1 MALSTISKYFMSMV
15 GVQSES
21 QSQRVMGHVRRCGS
35 IGLLC
40 SVLTATL
47 SWQADTAHGQV
58 GNCDQSR
65 SETYLDVNN
74 VRARIFNNGHLF
86 WRGNPTVY
94 EVPKGSGKHSLDY
107 MGFWVGGYKGEEL
120 RMATTW
126 WGRSQYWSGPL
137 DENGAP
143 PSDCT
148 EYDRLYN
155 VYRIDIEEFEATG
168 VATADLQDWPTG
180 LGAPTLAPPNNGLD
194 DDSDGEVDEVDE
206 EILFDI
212 SVPFAERKDRVI
224 DLAAGERPAIL
235 GDQSIWWV
243 MNDRGNEH
251 DGVDGSRTPPIG
263 LEVHGMA
270 YAFNVGGDVG
280 NTTFYS
286 YNLYLAGPTPLN
298 RTYVAAFVNPNIGYS
313 GDDWIGADTLRGMG
327 FGWNSDNVDEY
338 DFGYG
343 VAPPALG
350 VDFVQGPMVPS
361 VGDTA
366 LVNGE
371 SVPNFKN
378 LRMTRLRPELDWPIE
393 YIERPNSLF
402 YKYMLGR
409 WWDGRPLTIGGNG
422 RDFTSEPIAF
432 MYPGDPGYSDAECQY
447 WSQCNLDGA
456 GLDYDPYSS
465 RFIMSAGP
473 FILEPAE
480 MQQVTLAVV
489 WAQGANNFDS
499 VQELK
504 KANDVVQALHDA
516 NYAVAAPPDAPDVTV
531 TPMDRQVVLEWS
543 NAVTSN
549 NFLESFKVT
558 DLAARPGNN
567 DYLFEGYEIIQYAD
581 EHDQIGQTIAVY
593 DVQNGVQRVVEAIPG
608 EPLLQESATGTDSG
622 VQTYHIE
629 SGLTNYQTYQFGVRA
644 YAYNESSSPKVLR
657 GPAARVEVVPTRTAG
672 GVSELAVDAV
682 TRGTGSEFI
691 FEQQGFSDGLV
702 TADVVVPISIQDATY
717 SVVFYAADEVT
728 HMHPAEPPDLLDPV
742 LSEQLAEPAVT
753 FDIKRDDAVAFDG
766 SAVGQSLPNW
776 PNTTMRVDGLQF
788 SVASPEAG
796 FNDFVVTANAA
807 GWLEPPES
815 AIIAGL
821 GFPNPQGLDSGTIG
835 RQQSSAD
842 VRWGLNAGG
851 VDSGAYGQIA
861 SGTGFLGRALRLGGN
876 KSALGSSDYEIRF
889 TERCADGLNGTTEP
903 TDCLALRPFGQ
914 SPAVMEV
921 PFELWDTGVGTPNDR
936 VDDVRMIPAICDT
949 ALCGGG
955 AKDGIFDI
963 GGDHPAS
970 GEPDDPVSD
979 WMYFYR
985 TEDMTPGESG
995 YSAYWTHGGYLEEAM
1010 ARIVLILQDGGAEP
1024 PYPLDLPEVGT
1035 IFRVETSKPI
1045 QPGDVFTAST
1055 LGFGAKSPSLST
1067 ERDRLK
1073 DIGIVPN
1080 PYKGASVYEVNKFK
1094 DEVRFT
1100 NLPDV
1105 AIIRVFTLNG
1115 TLIKTIRKQRPGIAT
1130 ISWDLTT
1137 DHDMPI
1143 ASGLYLIHVEVPGV
1157 GETTFKF
1164 AVVKKQVHL
1173 NVF

>member
-1 MALSTISKYFMSMV
+1 MSMAA
-15 GVQSES
+15 VQSEN
-21 QSQRVMGHVRRCGS
+21 QSQRVIEHLRRCGS
-35 IGLLC
+35 ISLLC
-40 SVLTATL
+40 SVFSTMLFWT
-47 SWQADTAHGQV
+47 ADTAHGQI
-58 GNCDQSR
+58 GNCEQSR

-86 WRGNPTVY
+86 WRGNPWVY

-137 DENGAP
+137 DENGVP

-155 VYRIDIEEFEATG
+155 VYQADIEEYDATG
-168 VATADLQDWPTG
+168 VATTDLQDWPTG

-194 DDSDGEVDEVDE
+194 DDGDGEVDELAE

-212 SVPFAERKDRVI
+212 TVPLADRRDRII

-251 DGVDGSRTPPIG
+251 DGVDGSRTLPIG

-280 NTTFYS
+280 NTTFYR
-286 YNLYLAGPTPLN
+286 YNLYLAGPTPLD
-298 RTYVAAFVNPNIGYS
+298 RTYVAAFVNPNIGFP
-313 GDDWIGADTLRGMG
+313 GDDWIGSDTLRGMG
-327 FGWNSDNVDEY
+327 FGWNADNIDEY

-343 VAPPALG
+343 VSPPALG
-350 VDFVQGPMVPS
+350 VDFIQGPTVPS

-366 LVNGE
+366 IVGGTLF
-371 SVPNFKN
+371 PDHRN
-378 LRMTRLRPELDWPIE
+378 LKMVHSRQEWDWPWE
-393 YIERPNSLF
+393 YAERPNDLF
-402 YKYMLGR
+402 YMYMLGR

-432 MYPGDPGYSDAECQY
+432 VYPGDPGYSDAECQY
-447 WSQCNLDGA
+447 WSQCNWDDA
-456 GLDYDPYSS
+456 GSDHDPYSA
-465 RFIMSAGP
+465 RFVMSTGP
-473 FILEPAE
+473 FTLEPQE

-504 KANDVVQALHDA
+504 KADDVVQTLHDA
-516 NYAVAAPPDAPDVTV
+516 NYVFAAPPDAPDVTS

-543 NAVTSN
+543 NAATSN
-549 NFLESFKVT
+549 NFVESYVAT
-558 DLAARPGNN
+558 DHAVRPEDNR
-567 DYLFEGYEIIQYAD
+567 YAFEGYEIIQYAN
-581 EHDQIGQTIAVY
+581 ELDQIGQTIAVY
-593 DVQNGVQRVVEAIPG
+593 DVQNGIQRVLDAIPG
-608 EPLLQESATGTDSG
+608 ELLQTTAIGTDNG

-629 SGLTNYQTYQFGVRA
+629 SGLTNYKTYYFGVQA
-644 YAYNESSSPKVLR
+644 YAYNESSNPKVLR
-657 GPAARVEVVPTRTAG
+657 GPAARIEVIPTKAASV
-672 GVSELAVDAV
+672 VSELAVDAL
-682 TRGTGSEFI
+682 TSGA
-691 FEQQGFSDGLV
+691 GFDFVFDNQSGNDGIV
-702 TADVVVPISIQDATY
+702 TADVVVPSSVKDATY
-717 SVVFYAADEVT
+717 SVVFYTTDGVARTDAV
-728 HMHPAEPPDLLDPV
+728 EPPDVVDPR
-742 LSEQLAEPAVT
+742 LSEQDSPEGIT

-796 FNDFVVTANAA
+796 FKDFLVTANAA

-851 VDSGAYGQIA
+851 VESGSYGEIA
-861 SGTGFLGRALRLGGN
+861 SADSFLGRTLRLGSN
-876 KSALGSSDYEIRF
+876 QATLGSSDYEIRF
-889 TERCADGLNGTTEP
+889 TDRCANGLNGITEP

-921 PFELWDTGVGTPNDR
+921 PFELWDTGIRTPHDR
-936 VDDVRMIPAICDT
+936 IDDVRLVPAICDT

-955 AKDGIFDI
+955 TEEGIFDI

-970 GEPDDPVSD
+970 SEADDPASD

-985 TEDMTPGESG
+985 TEDLTPGESG
-995 YSAYWTHGGYLEEAM
+995 YVAYWARGGHLEEAL
-1010 ARIVLILQDGGAEP
+1010 ARIVLIQQDGGAQP
-1024 PYPLDLPEVGT
+1024 PYPQNLPEVGT
-1035 IFRVETSKPI
+1035 IFRIETSKPI
-1045 QPGDVFTAST
+1045 QPGDVFTVST
-1055 LGFGAKSPSLST
+1055 LGYGAKPPSLSA
-1067 ERDRLK
+1067 ERERLK
-1073 DIGIVPN
+1073 AIGIVPN
-1080 PYKGASVYEVNKFK
+1080 PYKGASAYEVNKFK

-1115 TLIKTIRKQRPGIAT
+1115 TLIKTIRKQQPGIAT
-1130 ISWDLTT
+1130 VSWDLTT

-1157 GETTFKF
+1157 GETTLKF

-1173 NVF
+1173 DVF

>member
-1 MALSTISKYFMSMV
+1 MSMAA
-15 GVQSES
+15 VQSEN
-21 QSQRVMGHVRRCGS
+21 QSQRVIGHLRRCGS
-35 IGLLC
+35 ISLLC
-40 SVLTATL
+40 SVFSTMLFWTV
-47 SWQADTAHGQV
+47 DTAHGQI

-65 SETYLDVNN
+65 SETYLDVSN
-74 VRARIFNNGHLF
+74 VRARIFNSGNLF
-86 WRGNPTVY
+86 FRGNPYVY
-94 EVPKGSGKHSLDY
+94 EVPKGSGKHALFY
-107 MGFWVGGYKGEEL
+107 AGFWVGGYKGDEL
-120 RMATTW
+120 RMATSLN
-126 WGRSQYWSGPL
+126 GVAQFWSGPL
-137 DENGAP
+137 DENGDP

-155 VYRIDIEEFEATG
+155 VYRADIEEFEATG

-194 DDSDGEVDEVDE
+194 DDIDGEVDELDE
-206 EILFDI
+206 EVLFDI
-212 SVPFAERKDRVI
+212 SVPLADRKDRVI
-224 DLAAGERPAIL
+224 DLAVGERPAIL
-235 GDQSIWWV
+235 GDQSIWWI

-251 DGVDGSRTPPIG
+251 NRFQGSITSPIG

-270 YAFNVGGDVG
+270 YAFNLGGDVG
-280 NTTFYS
+280 NTTFYR
-286 YNLYLAGPTPLN
+286 YNLYLAGSTPLN
-298 RTYVAAFVNPNIGYS
+298 RAYVATYVDPDLGFY
-313 GDDWIGADTLRGMG
+313 GDDWIGSDTLRGMA
-327 FGWNSDNVDEY
+327 FVWNSDNDDEGRYGY
-338 DFGYG
+338 DGYG
-343 VAPPALG
+343 IAPPALG
-350 VDFVQGPMVPS
+350 VDFIQGPIVPS
-361 VGDTA
+361 AGDTA
-366 LVNGE
+366 
-371 SVPNFKN
+371 SVGGMLIPDHRN
-378 LRMTRLRPELDWPIE
+378 LKMAHSRQEWDWHWE
-393 YIERPNSLF
+393 YGERPNTLF
-402 YKYMLGR
+402 YLFMLGR

-422 RDFTSEPIAF
+422 RDFTDEPIAF
-432 MYPGDPGYSDAECQY
+432 MFPGDPGYSDTECQY
-447 WSQCNLDGA
+447 WSQCNWDEA
-456 GLDYDPYSS
+456 GTDYMARDQ
-465 RFIMSAGP
+465 RFVMSTGP
-473 FILEPAE
+473 FTLEPTE

-489 WAQGANNFDS
+489 WARGKNNFDS

-504 KANDVVQALHDA
+504 KANDVVQTLHDA
-516 NYAVAAPPDAPDVTV
+516 NYAVAAPPDAPDVSV
-531 TPMDRQVVLEWS
+531 TPADRQVILEWS
-543 NAVTSN
+543 NASTSN
-549 NFLESFKVT
+549 NFLESFKAT
-558 DLAARPGNN
+558 DPAARPGNN
-567 DYLFEGYEIIQYAD
+567 DYLFEGYEIIQYAN
-581 EHDQIGQTIAVY
+581 EHDQIGQIIAVY
-593 DVQNGVQRVVEAIPG
+593 DVQNGVQRIVEAMPG
-608 EPLLQESATGTDSG
+608 EPLLQETATGTDSG

-629 SGLTNYQTYQFGVRA
+629 SGLTNYKTYYFGVQA
-644 YAYNESSSPKVLR
+644 YAYNESSNPKVLR
-657 GPAARVEVVPTRTAG
+657 GPAARIEVIPTKAASV
-672 GVSELAVDAV
+672 VSELAVDAL
-682 TRGTGSEFI
+682 TSGAGFDFLFDNRGI
-691 FEQQGFSDGLV
+691 SDGFV
-702 TADVVVPISIQDATY
+702 TADVVVPSSLKDATY
-717 SVVFYAADEVT
+717 SVVFYTADLGT
-728 HMHPAEPPDLLDPV
+728 RAHAAEPPDIIDPR
-742 LSEQLAEPAVT
+742 LSEQGAADGIT

-788 SVASPEAG
+788 TVTSPATG
-796 FNDFVVTANAA
+796 FKDFKVTANAA
-807 GWLEPPES
+807 GLLDPPES
-815 AIIAGL
+815 AIFDGL
-821 GFPNPQGLDSGTIG
+821 GFPDPQDLGSGTVG
-835 RQQSSAD
+835 RQQSTAD
-842 VRWGLNAGG
+842 VRWGINAGG
-851 VDSGAYGQIA
+851 VESGNFGHMT
-861 SGTGFLGRALRLGGN
+861 SESGFLGRALRLGGN
-876 KSALGSSDYEIRF
+876 QVALGSSDYEMRF
-889 TERCADGLNGTTEP
+889 TKRCADGLDGITEP

-955 AKDGIFDI
+955 AEDGIFDI

-995 YSAYWTHGGYLEEAM
+995 YSAYWTHGGHLEEAM

>member
-1 MALSTISKYFMSMV
+1 MA
-15 GVQSES
+15 GVQSEN
-21 QSQRVMGHVRRCGS
+21 QSQRVIGHLRRCGS
-35 IGLLC
+35 ISLLC
-40 SVLTATL
+40 SVFSTMLFWT
-47 SWQADTAHGQV
+47 ADTAHGQV

-65 SETYLDVNN
+65 SETYLDVSN

-86 WRGNPTVY
+86 WRGDPWVY
-94 EVPKGSGKHSLDY
+94 EVPKGSGQHSLDY

-137 DENGAP
+137 DENGVP

-148 EYDRLYN
+148 QYDRLYN
-155 VYRIDIEEFEATG
+155 VYQADIEEYEATG
-168 VATADLQDWPTG
+168 VATTDLQDWPTG

-194 DDSDGEVDEVDE
+194 DDGDGEVDELDE
-206 EILFDI
+206 EVLFDI
-212 SVPFAERKDRVI
+212 SVPLAERKDRVI

-251 DGVDGSRTPPIG
+251 DRVDGSRTLPIG

-270 YAFNVGGDVG
+270 FAFNVGGDVG
-280 NTTFYS
+280 NTTFYR
-286 YNLYLAGPTPLN
+286 YNLYLAGPTPLD
-298 RTYVAAFVNPNIGYS
+298 RTYVAAFVNPNIGFS
-313 GDDWIGADTLRGMG
+313 GDDWIGSDTLRGMG
-327 FGWNSDNVDEY
+327 FGWNADNIDEY
-338 DFGYG
+338 VVGYG
-343 VAPPALG
+343 IAPPALG
-350 VDFVQGPMVPS
+350 VDFIQGPTVPS

-371 SVPNFKN
+371 ALPDFKN
-378 LRMTRLRPELDWPIE
+378 LRMTHLRPELDWPRE
-393 YIERPNSLF
+393 YAERPNDLF
-402 YKYMLGR
+402 YMYMLGR
-409 WWDGRPLTIGGNG
+409 WWDGQPLTIGGNG
-422 RDFTSEPIAF
+422 RDFTSEPVAF

-465 RFIMSAGP
+465 RFVMSTGP
-473 FILEPAE
+473 FTLEPTE

-489 WAQGANNFDS
+489 WARGKNNFDS

-516 NYAVAAPPDAPDVTV
+516 NYAVAAPPDAPDVSV
-531 TPMDRQVVLEWS
+531 TPADRQVILEWS
-543 NAVTSN
+543 NAATSN
-549 NFLESFKVT
+549 NFLESFKAT
-558 DLAARPGNN
+558 DLAARPENN
-567 DYLFEGYEIIQYAD
+567 DYLFEGYEIIQYAN
-581 EHDQIGQTIAVY
+581 EHDQIGQIIAVY
-593 DVQNGVQRVVEAIPG
+593 DVQNGVQRIVEAMPG
-608 EPLLQESATGTDSG
+608 EPLLQETATGTDSG

-629 SGLTNYQTYQFGVRA
+629 SGLTNYQTYHFGVQA

-657 GPAARVEVVPTRTAG
+657 GPVARIEVIPTKAAR
-672 GVSELAVDAV
+672 GVSDLAVDALTNSADIDFV
-682 TRGTGSEFI
+682 FENRSGNDGT
-691 FEQQGFSDGLV
+691 V
-702 TADVVVPISIQDATY
+702 TADIVVPSSVKDATY
-717 SVVFYAADEVT
+717 SVVFYATDQGTQAHV
-728 HMHPAEPPDLLDPV
+728 
-742 LSEQLAEPAVT
+742 AEPADIIDPRLSEESAAEGLT
-753 FDIKRDDAVAFDG
+753 FDIKRDAAVAFDG
-766 SAVGQSLPNW
+766 SAVSQTLPDW
-776 PNTTMRVDGLQF
+776 PNATMRLDGLQF
-788 SVASPEAG
+788 VVAGPETG
-796 FNDFVVTANAA
+796 FKEFFVTANAA
-807 GWLEPPES
+807 GLLDPPES
-815 AIIAGL
+815 AILDGL
-821 GFPNPQGLDSGTIG
+821 GFPDPRDLGSGTIG
-835 RQQSSAD
+835 RQQSTAD
-842 VRWGLNAGG
+842 VRWGINAGG
-851 VDSGAYGQIA
+851 VESGNFGHMT
-861 SGTGFLGRALRLGGN
+861 SESGFLGRTLRLGGN
-876 KSALGSSDYEIRF
+876 QAALGSSDYEMRF
-889 TERCADGLNGTTEP
+889 TKRCADGLDGIIEP

-921 PFELWDTGVGTPNDR
+921 PFELWDTGIDTPNDQ
-936 VDDVRMIPAICDT
+936 VDDVRMVPAICDT
-949 ALCGGG
+949 ALCSSGNI
-955 AKDGIFDI
+955 DGVFDI

-970 GEPDDPVSD
+970 SEADDPVSD
-979 WMYFYR
+979 WVYFYR

-995 YSAYWTHGGYLEEAM
+995 YNAYWTRGGRLDEAM

-1055 LGFGAKSPSLST
+1055 FGFGAKSPSLST